1 MSKKYKREAA
11 KMKEISALAAAQP
24 EEIRTRRQ
32 AAEETYQGVLN
43 RLGAK
48 GTYENVGGE
57 AAMSSLT
64 GAASAESAVG
74 TAADSGADLGI
85 FKTEKAKSAQATD
98 IDPRYSSEANIADI
112 TKLDAGKTIK
122 SVEDS
127 AQFRIMSRLTAESEQ
142 LLAREGPL
150 YDEME
155 KNLQNPI
162 IEGSAAMAREN
173 AAELKRMM
181 AKGGAARRGAFEAVQ
196 KMRQQE
202 QVNSQRITAINQ
214 SRFALDNWARTNA
227 RTNLEFGQ
235 NWASN
240 LGGVRESFN
249 AAMDNA
255 AALMT
260 SEALPLMMGAQQQAM
275 AYRRAAHKATTSGV
289 MRWVKGIVGAV
300 MMYYGAG
307 QAGGALVGEAI
318 SGGDQGN
325 NPAGMMNAVGAM
337 AGAGNQAPGAQQ
349 SKGFFPGAGPGS
361 GLTGLKQDVSS
372 AAGYLG
378 GKIGGLFTGPSA
390 SPVKTTT
397 SNGWSMTGPTG
408 SK

>member
-1 MSKKYKREAA
+1 MAKYKREAA

-32 AAEETYQGVLN
+32 AAEESYQGVLN

-57 AAMSSLT
+57 APAMSALT
-64 GAASAESAVG
+64 GAASAQ
-74 TAADSGADLGI
+74 TGAPGEPPQDLGI
-85 FKTEKAKSAQATD
+85 FKTEKAKSAQARD
-98 IDPRYSSEANIADI
+98 IDPRYASEANIADI
-112 TKLDAGKTIK
+112 TRLDPSKTAK
-122 SVEDS
+122 AVEGS

-142 LLAREGPL
+142 LLARQGPL
-150 YDEME
+150 YEEME

-260 SEALPLMMGAQQQAM
+260 TEALPLMMGAQQQAM
-275 AYRRAAHKATTSGV
+275 AYRRAAHKATQSGV
-289 MRWVKGIVGAV
+289 VRWVKGIVGAV

-307 QAGGALVGEAI
+307 AAGGSLVGEAI
-318 SGGDQGN
+318 SGGDQGV
-325 NPAGMMNAVGAM
+325 NPAGGTTYSGGVLRGRVGAGGGTQQQQPQQTPYQQFKGAM
-337 AGAGNQAPGAQQ
+337 GRVAG
-349 SKGFFPGAGPGS
+349 
-361 GLTGLKQDVSS
+361 DVSEVGS
-372 AAGYLG
+372 DILGVGKSVGGGIMKAGKTVGGFLG
-378 GKIGGLFTGPSA
+378 G
-390 SPVKTTT
+390 
-397 SNGWSMTGPTG
+397 G
-408 SK
+408 S

>member
-11 KMKEISALAAAQP
+11 KMKEFSALAAAQP

-32 AAEETYQGVLN
+32 GVEEAYQGVLN
-43 RLGAK
+43 RLGAQ
-48 GTYENVGGE
+48 GTYENVGGSP
-57 AAMSSLT
+57 AMSNLT
-64 GAASAESAVG
+64 GAADA
-74 TAADSGADLGI
+74 TAALGESPTPGI
-85 FKTEKAKSAQATD
+85 FKTEKAKSAQARD

-112 TKLDAGKTIK
+112 TSLDAGKTVK
-122 SVEDS
+122 NVENS

-150 YDEME
+150 YTEME

-162 IEGSAAMAREN
+162 IEGSGAIAREN
-173 AAELKRMM
+173 AAEIKRMM

-202 QVNSQRITAINQ
+202 EINSKRITAINQ

-249 AAMDNA
+249 IAMDNA
-255 AALMT
+255 AELMT
-260 SEALPLMMGAQQQAM
+260 SEALPLMMQSTQAAM

-307 QAGGALVGEAI
+307 EAGGALVSDAMN
-318 SGGDQGN
+318 GGDQGV
-325 NPAGMMNAVGAM
+325 NPAGGVGTKPYGPAM
-337 AGAGNQAPGAQQ
+337 PPQQ
-349 SKGFFPGAGPGS
+349 KSGFPGAGPGS
-361 GLTGLKQDVSS
+361 GFAGFKQDASS

-378 GKIGGLFTGPSA
+378 SKLGITPGASA
-390 SPVKTTT
+390 TPVQST
-397 SNGWSMTGPTG
+397 SIKAPTG
-408 SK
+408 GNWTITR

>member
-11 KMKEISALAAAQP
+11 AMKGISALAAAQP

-57 AAMSSLT
+57 DPQGSPTLANLT
-64 GAASAESAVG
+64 GAGSASG
-74 TAADSGADLGI
+74 PTDSPQDLGI
-85 FKTEKAKSAQATD
+85 FKTEKAKSAQARD
-98 IDPRYSSEANIADI
+98 IDPRYMSEANIADI
-112 TKLDAGKTIK
+112 TSLDPTK
-122 SVEDS
+122 SVANVENS

-162 IEGSAAMAREN
+162 IEGSAAIAREN
-173 AAELKRMM
+173 AAEIKRMM

-202 QVNSQRITAINQ
+202 QINSQRITAINQ

-260 SEALPLMMGAQQQAM
+260 TEALPLMMQATQQAH
-275 AYRRAAHKATTSGV
+275 AYRRAAHKATQSGV
-289 MRWVKGIVGAV
+289 TRWVKGIVGAV
-300 MMYYGAG
+300 MMYWGAG
-307 QAGGALVGEAI
+307 EAGGGLVADAI
-318 SGGDQGN
+318 NGPEQAN
-325 NPAGMMNAVGAM
+325 NPAGGSGGSNSTAQ
-337 AGAGNQAPGAQQ
+337 AGTWALQKGVDKFGSMIRGGESATPNTTTTVKSKAPG
-349 SKGFFPGAGPGS
+349 
-361 GLTGLKQDVSS
+361 
-372 AAGYLG
+372 G
-378 GKIGGLFTGPSA
+378 GDWTIRR
-390 SPVKTTT
+390 
-397 SNGWSMTGPTG
+397 
-408 SK
+408 